1 MASPRP
7 LKVISAGAA
16 EGVYDGEPVVLI
28 GSLPSG
34 SVPNAT
40 TSVKGVV
47 NRAAAVPNLAATP
60 ADLTAVATTVNDLL
74 AKLRT
79 AGVLTP

>member
-1 MASPRP
+1 MAEPKP
-7 LKVISAGAA
+7 LKVVEAGVTEGQWAA
-16 EGVYDGEPVVLI
+16 EPVSIV
-28 GSLPSG
+28 GTLPTG

-47 NRAAAVPNLAATP
+47 NRASAVADLDGGADLAAVIAK
-60 ADLTAVATTVNDLL
+60 VNDLL

-79 AGVLTP
+79 AGILAP

>member
-1 MASPRP
+1 MADPKP
-7 LKVISAGAA
+7 LKVVSAGAT
-16 EGVYDGEPVVLI
+16 EGPHAAEPVVLI

-40 TSVKGVV
+40 ASVKGVV
-47 NRAAAVPNLAATP
+47 NRAAAVTNLPTTP
-60 ADLTAVATTVNDLL
+60 ADLAAVASTVNDLL

-79 AGVLTP
+79 AGIVAP

>member
-1 MASPRP
+1 MADPKP
-7 LKVISAGAA
+7 LKVVSAGVTEGEWAA
-16 EGVYDGEPVVLI
+16 EPVALV
-28 GSLPSG
+28 GTLPTG

-40 TSVKGVV
+40 ASVKGVV

-60 ADLTAVATTVNDLL
+60 ADLTTVATTVNDLL

-79 AGVLTP
+79 AGVLAP